1 MKNVVHRSLIVGL
14 LTALLLLAVFSV
26 VFFLGFPLDDWGELW
41 QRKIWELPFVVF
53 IILITLAA
61 GGSFGVAE
69 GLFWK
74 KQLSG
79 LETVL
84 DRNQD
89 NQQVPEESASL
100 AEIRALHEKAAKLQ
114 HYIYDQTKLAQK
126 MATERVE
133 DQEKEIERVIS
144 EERNRLARELH
155 DSVSQELFAASML
168 ISALNE
174 LNSDEAVS
182 VQLKQIE
189 AMIQQSQ
196 LEMRALL
203 LHLRPAALKG
213 KSLQQGI
220 EQLLEELKQ
229 KVPIAISWKMD
240 EVQLER
246 GIEDHLFRILQESVS
261 NTLRHAKA
269 RALDILLIE
278 SEGQVILRVIDDG
291 VGFHVEKSQ
300 SGSYGLQ
307 NIKER
312 AAEVGAAIKIISLPD
327 KGTKLEVRVPV
338 LQSEGDEH
346 D

>member
-1 MKNVVHRSLIVGL
+1 MRNVLQRSLVVGL
-14 LTALLLLAVFSV
+14 LTSLILLVVFTAVF
-26 VFFLGFPLDDWGELW
+26 FFGFPLDEWQDLW

-53 IILITLAA
+53 IITITLVA

-69 GLFWK
+69 GLYWK
-74 KQLSG
+74 KQLTG
-79 LETVL
+79 LEAAL
-84 DRNQD
+84 KRNRDNRKLPQD
-89 NQQVPEESASL
+89 KASL
-100 AEIRALHEKAAKLQ
+100 AEVQALHERAGNLQ
-114 HYIYDQTKLAQK
+114 RYMDEQTKLAQK

-133 DQEKEIERVIS
+133 NQEKEIERVIS

-174 LNSDEAVS
+174 LNKDEVVS

-220 EQLLEELKQ
+220 EQLLGELKQ
-229 KVPIAISWKMD
+229 KVPITISWKMD
-240 EVQLER
+240 HVQLER

-269 RALDILLIE
+269 HSLDILLIE
-278 SEGQVILRVIDDG
+278 REGQVVLRVIDDG
-291 VGFHVEKSQ
+291 IGFQVEESQ

-307 NIKER
+307 NMKER
-312 AAEVGAAIKIISLPD
+312 AAEIGAVIKIISLPD
-327 KGTKLEVRVPV
+327 KGTRLEVRVPV
-338 LQSEGDEH
+338 LKSEGDV
-346 D
+346 DD

>member
-1 MKNVVHRSLIVGL
+1 MKNVVQRSLVVGL
-14 LTALLLLAVFSV
+14 LTALVLLVVFSV
-26 VFFLGFPLDDWGELW
+26 VFWIGFPFDDWGALW
-41 QRKIWELPFVVF
+41 QRKVWELPFAVF
-53 IILITLAA
+53 IIVITLAA
-61 GGSFGVAE
+61 GGSFGIAE

-74 KQLSG
+74 KQLSL

-89 NQQVPEESASL
+89 YKRTLEESASL
-100 AEIRALHEKAAKLQ
+100 AEVRAIQEKAAKLQ
-114 HYIYDQTKLAQK
+114 TYIYDQTKLAQK

-133 DQEKEIERVIS
+133 SQEKEIERVIS

-174 LNSDEAVS
+174 LNNDEAVS
-182 VQLKQIE
+182 LQLEQIE
-189 AMIQQSQ
+189 AMVQQSQ

-203 LHLRPAALKG
+203 LHLRPVALKG
-213 KSLQQGI
+213 KSLQEGI
-220 EQLLEELKQ
+220 EQLLGELKQ
-229 KVPIAISWKMD
+229 KVPIDISWKMD
-240 EVQLER
+240 DVHLER

-269 RALDILLIE
+269 HALDILLIE
-278 SEGQVILRVIDDG
+278 NGDQVILRVIDDG

-307 NIKER
+307 NMKER

-327 KGTKLEVRVPV
+327 RGTRLEVRVPV
-338 LQSEGDEH
+338 IKSEGDGH